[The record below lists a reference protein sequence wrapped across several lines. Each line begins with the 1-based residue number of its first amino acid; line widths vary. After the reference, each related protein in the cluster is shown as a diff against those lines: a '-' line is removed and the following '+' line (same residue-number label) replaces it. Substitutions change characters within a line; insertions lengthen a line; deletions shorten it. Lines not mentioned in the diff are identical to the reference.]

1 MPYNYIIDPSI
12 RQRLSIKFANSVIIF
27 DEAHNVASVA
37 ESVSS
42 FQIKAKCLENCL
54 EELSGLKEFDMNEK
68 NVRESTKKDIEAIEE
83 HISIVLER
91 LK

>member
-1 MPYNYIIDPSI
+1 MPYNYIIDPSV
-12 RQRLSIKFANSVIIF
+12 RQKLGIKFTNSVIIF

-54 EELSGLKEFDMNEK
+54 VELQGLEEFDTNEQ
-68 NVRESTKKDIEAIEE
+68 NLRESTKKDIKAIEE
-83 HISIVLER
+83 HIRIVLDR